1 MSTADVHIGH
11 WLAMR
16 GVARCPKALA
26 RPLRSPSH
34 RRQLVSTGGSAQHHG
49 VRASWGWARVRGA
62 CISGQT
68 WGKGTAGCNKGDAAL
83 SGTTQQVPPPPPAP
97 FVAYRMRCIDHAC
110 RIAGKP
116 TIAIRCATCLVS
128 LQRDAIATCGRRS
141 MRLDADAAR
150 IAFWARRQILSFRA
164 RVRRHQAAGIPEHK
178 SFGPSCLSGG
188 SSVMWR
194 TTLQVFGRS
203 SPSKM
208 LQVYADIA

>member
-1 MSTADVHIGH
+1 M
-11 WLAMR
+11 
-16 GVARCPKALA
+16 GV
-26 RPLRSPSH
+26 
-34 RRQLVSTGGSAQHHG
+34 
-49 VRASWGWARVRGA
+49 
-62 CISGQT
+62 
-68 WGKGTAGCNKGDAAL
+68 GKGAGRMHFWSDMGQGY
-83 SGTTQQVPPPPPAP
+83 SRMQQGRRRFAGHNSTSSRAP

-208 LQVYADIA
+208 LQVYALRLVCDDIA

>member
-1 MSTADVHIGH
+1 MGFE
-11 WLAMR
+11 
-16 GVARCPKALA
+16 
-26 RPLRSPSH
+26 
-34 RRQLVSTGGSAQHHG
+34 LVGGGQGCGAHAFLVRHG
-49 VRASWGWARVRGA
+49 ARV
-62 CISGQT
+62 QP
-68 WGKGTAGCNKGDAAL
+68 DATRATPL
-83 SGTTQQVPPPPPAP
+83 CRAQLNTSPPLLAP

-208 LQVYADIA
+208 LQVYALRLVCEDIA